1 MPIDADALIY
11 ADTSAFIKRYIS
23 EAASAGFDAFFVA
36 RAPLAISRLT
46 LLEMRCALARRRR
59 AGQIDAALERA
70 AMDEVRRD
78 IQDGAVLVHP
88 VSDPAVAAAYHL
100 IDQLADLPLRTL
112 DALHISIALQHEAR
126 GFASADRVQ
135 TSAAQSL
142 GLETHTFF

>member
-1 MPIDADALIY
+1 LIY
-11 ADTSAFIKRYIS
+11 ADTSAFVKRYIS
-23 EAASAGFDAFFVA
+23 EAASERFDAFFVA

-46 LLEMRCALARRRR
+46 LAEMRCALARRRR
-59 AGQIDAALERA
+59 AGQIGTALERA
-70 AMDEVRRD
+70 AMEEVRRD
-78 IQDGAVLVHP
+78 IQDGTVLVHP

-112 DALHISIALQHEAR
+112 DALHISIALQHEAA

-135 TSAAQSL
+135 ASAAQAL